1 MKIKDLSGNNSL
13 LFFSKKILIKR
24 DTSINTCLDVLHRA
38 FSTFYLSAK
47 CCWLTTVI
55 RSDFRLMGISM
66 FTRQSQAGKS
76 AAVRVHPYF
85 TFTFGLSWVH
95 SGSLRFFQVWWVSQC
110 LRGRAK
116 LASQQQSG
124 SIHKMCLLW
133 VYFAFI
139 LWLFWF
145 DKV

>member
-24 DTSINTCLDVLHRA
+24 DTSINICLDVLHRA

-76 AAVRVHPYF
+76 AAVRAIHILRSF
-85 TFTFGLSWVH
+85 WVQVGYKLGSLRFFLEFSQVL
-95 SGSLRFFQVWWVSQC
+95 SGSLRFSQVPLGS
-110 LRGRAK
+110 LRFFR
-116 LASQQQSG
+116 
-124 SIHKMCLLW
+124 
-133 VYFAFI
+133 
-139 LWLFWF
+139 
-145 DKV
+145 D